1 MLVKAKSREEVNI
14 EEVNIVSLN
23 AAYQRDL
30 RSVGLT
36 DTISF
41 LFASIECMLL
51 CVNGRHTH
59 ALLTQE
65 GGATPKIKAV
75 EVTNVS
81 TSSRRGCVHC

>member
-14 EEVNIVSLN
+14 VSVNAV
-23 AAYQRDL
+23 YQREL

-41 LFASIECMLL
+41 LFASIEYMLL
-51 CVNGRHTH
+51 CVNGQHAH
-59 ALLTQE
+59 ALVAH
-65 GGATPKIKAV
+65 GGGVTPNIKAV

-81 TSSRRGCVHC
+81 TSSRRGCVHR